1 MAEPTRRKPHP
12 RTKHIV
18 PAFVDH
24 AVIGR
29 QTSSRSRRKA
39 HTSNTER
46 LHAVDD
52 LRVSEI
58 RFRTLA
64 ECAPVVVWMT
74 DAERR
79 CTYVSR
85 YWHEFTGR
93 DPQKDLGFGWV
104 EALHPDDRE
113 NVVHNLTEASRS
125 LTPCRGEY
133 RVRRAN
139 GELGWLYYFGAPH
152 LDADGTYAGH
162 IGTCIDITHH
172 KAAEKAGV
180 ERQNSLV
187 LGQEAERKRLAGEL
201 HDDIVQKLALVGLE
215 LSETERLCP
224 SESAALGQKL
234 KALRQQVQSI
244 ALDVHRISHNLHP
257 AAFVHLGLVSAL
269 RRLCR
274 EFSEQT
280 RIAIHFTSDA
290 SSLEA
295 PAEIGIALYRVA
307 QEGLTNIAR
316 HSGSHRAEVSLT
328 ERSGVLDLTIS
339 DSGTGFDPERI
350 TLGPGLGLVSIRE
363 RARMIGADVQITSLP
378 RQGTTIKLRIPRE
391 VLESTLQIGDGAPP
405 SGV

>member
-1 MAEPTRRKPHP
+1 MR
-12 RTKHIV
+12 
-18 PAFVDH
+18 
-24 AVIGR
+24 R
-29 QTSSRSRRKA
+29 QTSSRSTRTA

-46 LHAVDD
+46 RRVLDA
-52 LRVSEI
+52 LRVSEV

-113 NVVHNLTEASRS
+113 KVVQNLTEASRS

-139 GELGWLYYFGAPH
+139 GELGWLYYFGTPYLH
-152 LDADGTYAGH
+152 ADGTYAGH

-180 ERQNSLV
+180 ELQNSLV
-187 LGQEAERKRLAGEL
+187 LGQEAERKRVAGEL

-280 RIAIHFTSDA
+280 RIAIQFTSDA

-295 PAEIGIALYRVA
+295 PAEVGIALYRVA

-316 HSGSHRAEVSLT
+316 HSGSPRAEVSLT
-328 ERSGVLDLTIS
+328 ERAGALDLMIS
-339 DSGTGFDPERI
+339 DSGAGFDPEEI
-350 TLGPGLGLVSIRE
+350 PLGPGLGLVSIRE
-363 RARMIGADVQITSLP
+363 RARMIGADVQITSFP
-378 RQGTTIKLRIPRE
+378 RKGTTIRLRVPRG
-391 VLESTLQIGDGAPP
+391 VLDSALQMGEGAPP